1 MQAEQHDVVR
11 ERATGEPRAGAARHE
26 AHAALGE
33 QAYDGDRL
41 VARAGKDGE
50 RRAALVARQ
59 PVGLVR
65 PQLAGTLEHTSLA
78 DDGGERA
85 REPLVVGPAEGRD
98 RLCGHPIGGHARK
111 LDRAARSD

>member
-1 MQAEQHDVVR
+1 MQAEQHDVVG
-11 ERATGEPRAGAARHE
+11 ERAARQSRAGTARHE

-33 QAYDGDRL
+33 QAHDGDRL
-41 VARAGKDGE
+41 VARAGKDRE
-50 RRAALVARQ
+50 RRAPLIARQ

-65 PQLAGTLEHTSLA
+65 PQLAGTLEHTPLA

-98 RLCGHPIGGHARK
+98 RLCGHPIGGST
-111 LDRAARSD
+111 LES